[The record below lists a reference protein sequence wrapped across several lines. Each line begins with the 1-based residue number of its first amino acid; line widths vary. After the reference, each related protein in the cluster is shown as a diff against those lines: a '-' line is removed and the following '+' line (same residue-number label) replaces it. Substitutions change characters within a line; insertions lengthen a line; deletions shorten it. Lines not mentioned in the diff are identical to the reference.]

1 MILYIKDEQLS
12 NVIYGGIDGII
23 TTFAIICGA
32 FGSGQ
37 SISIA
42 FILACANL
50 VADGFS
56 MGISSYQS
64 ILKDTYNNQALYT
77 GITTFVSF
85 ILFGFIPLIWFI
97 FLIYKKKQILNFN
110 YLDLNIII
118 LLTVFSFILLGLI
131 KGIYQKKYLKKK
143 IWKTVSETVLIG
155 SFAGFI
161 SFLVAYKLSKELK

>member
-56 MGISSYQS
+56 MGISST
-64 ILKDTYNNQALYT
+64 K
-77 GITTFVSF
+77 
-85 ILFGFIPLIWFI
+85 
-97 FLIYKKKQILNFN
+97 
-110 YLDLNIII
+110 
-118 LLTVFSFILLGLI
+118 
-131 KGIYQKKYLKKK
+131 
-143 IWKTVSETVLIG
+143 
-155 SFAGFI
+155 
-161 SFLVAYKLSKELK
+161 AY